1 MPDALHENITGHAD
15 VRVSSPRNFGLWF
28 TLIFAV
34 VGLVPLR
41 SGQPIRTWALLVAGG
56 FLALALAAPR
66 LLQPLNLAWAK
77 VGLAIAKVMNPVVLG
92 IIFFGVITPMGWL
105 LRKTGKDLLN
115 LKWQPEATTYWI
127 PRNPPGPAPE
137 SMTKQF

>member
-1 MPDALHENITGHAD
+1 MPDALHENIAGHAD
-15 VRVSSPRNFGLWF
+15 VRVSTPRNFGLWF

-34 VGLVPLR
+34 VGLAPLR
-41 SGQPIRTWALLVAGG
+41 SGQPMRTWALVVAGG
-56 FLALALAAPR
+56 FLILALAAPA

-77 VGLAIAKVMNPVVLG
+77 VGLAIAKVMNPIVLG

-105 LRKTGKDLLN
+105 LRKAGKDLLQR
-115 LKWQPEATTYWI
+115 KWQPEATSYWI
-127 PRNPPGPAPE
+127 GRNPPGPAPE

>member
-1 MPDALHENITGHAD
+1 MADALHENLGGHAD
-15 VRVSSPRNFGLWF
+15 VRVSTPRNFGLWF

-34 VGLVPLR
+34 IGLAPLR
-41 SGQPIRTWALLVAGG
+41 SGHPMRVWALVVAAG
-56 FLALALAAPR
+56 FLVLALVAPR

-77 VGLAIAKVMNPVVLG
+77 VGLGIAKVMNPIVLG
-92 IIFFGVITPMGWL
+92 IIFFGVITPVGWL
-105 LRKTGKDLLN
+105 LRKTGKDLLRV
-115 LKWQPEATTYWI
+115 KWEPEANSYWI